1 MDSYGMLLVGE
12 IDQLKYKERKPNP
25 CFFLFFFV
33 FFFNHI
39 FLRFLSKKNNLG
51 KTGFNLTSDFICNI
65 PT

>member
-12 IDQLKYKERKPNP
+12 IDQLKYKRKKAKS
-25 CFFLFFFV
+25 LFFFV